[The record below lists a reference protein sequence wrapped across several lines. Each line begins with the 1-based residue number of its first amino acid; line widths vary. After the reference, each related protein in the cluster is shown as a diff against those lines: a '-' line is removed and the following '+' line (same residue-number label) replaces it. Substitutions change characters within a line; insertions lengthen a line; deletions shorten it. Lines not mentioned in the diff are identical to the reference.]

1 MNSFIYDTPELL
13 EKLFV
18 VAQEKQGIPAAA
30 LNAAAL
36 EIIGNLRTELSNLK
50 AAANPTFNDIESL
63 KNFKEWAVKNEAS
76 AQGNALVDQ
85 SGRFNLTVLP
95 KFLTDLRDR
104 FASNPEFSES
114 LANVIDQ
121 ANKTLGTKVSLYPPV
136 KTDEA
141 QPGSVGHREG
151 EGGGSKFAIPESALN
166 PEDKSKPGSA
176 VAPQQQLANL
186 AKSGGLSLLDGTTI
200 DFDEINRE
208 AETIRNFIGD
218 NNKRAWQALGQVTI
232 RINNISGNF
241 HQLIQGKTPGLDT
254 LACTPQDDGAQL
266 QNIIESIFNNG
277 INQEMAKKHNQ
288 PLAYRYDELAEI
300 AKYFAGLMIEISSFY
315 NMILTIPVFK
325 QTPDIA
331 SALQKQLE
339 WASAYNT
346 NFMSAQQRFLGDFAR
361 VNKVR

>member
-1 MNSFIYDTPELL
+1 MNSFIYNTPELL
-13 EKLFV
+13 EKLLV
-18 VAQEKQGIPAAA
+18 VAQEQSGSPATV

-36 EIIGNLRTELSNLK
+36 EIIGNLRTQLSSLK
-50 AAANPTFNDIESL
+50 AAANPTFTDIESL
-63 KNFKEWAVKNEAS
+63 QNFKAWAIKNEAS

-85 SGRFNLTVLP
+85 AGRFNLTVLP

-121 ANKTLGTKVSLYPPV
+121 ANKTLGLKMTLYPPV
-136 KTDEA
+136 AKDTETANPNDKA
-141 QPGSVGHREG
+141 HAMVNVKVDQSSVDGVNG
-151 EGGGSKFAIPESALN
+151 
-166 PEDKSKPGSA
+166 KPGQA
-176 VAPQQQLANL
+176 VTPQQGLANL
-186 AKSGGLSLLDGTTI
+186 VQSGGLSLLDGTTV
-200 DFDEINRE
+200 DFDEINKE
-208 AETIRNFIGD
+208 AEKLRNFIGD

-241 HQLIQGKTPGLDT
+241 HQLIQGKSPGLDT
-254 LACTPQDDGAQL
+254 LACTPQNDGAEL
-266 QNIIESIFNNG
+266 TNIIENTFNNG
-277 INQEMAKKHNQ
+277 IKQNMAEKHNQ

-300 AKYFAGLMIEISSFY
+300 AKYFAGLMIEVSSFY
-315 NMILTIPVFK
+315 NMILSIPLFK
-325 QTPDIA
+325 NTPDIA

-339 WASAYNT
+339 WATDYNT